1 MSSCLAFLTVFLAMV
16 PFPRTLKNSKAKQLR
31 TQTMTLRALE
41 RAFLPSV
48 SADRQSGQILHKIDE
63 KSNARA
69 EMKDC
74 ASVFLKRN
82 YHIAFTTTK
91 HHSIPR
97 QQSKRHGGN
106 TTLDAWIV
114 GRIQEM
120 HSPLHSELLV
130 LFLVNR
136 TICAAICKTRT
147 EDIVKHRRNFK
158 TTYLVVGQTSRREK
172 RNLLS
177 TSDSRNAILYLLYLT
192 LPHLHPSVSSD
203 WQQITERRVCN
214 SDTKYFM
221 LSEGTYIDIRTYIDI
236 YVTCN
241 LTNVSNLSAYQ

>member
-120 HSPLHSELLV
+120 HSPLHSEPLV
-130 LFLVNR
+130 LFLFNR

-147 EDIVKHRRNFK
+147 EDIVKHLRNFK
-158 TTYLVVGQTSRREK
+158 TTQTYTNGCFRPAATEAKQVSI
-172 RNLLS
+172 LS
-177 TSDSRNAILYLLYLT
+177 SATVI
-192 LPHLHPSVSSD
+192 PPSSVIS
-203 WQQITERRVCN
+203 I
-214 SDTKYFM
+214 KFFH
-221 LSEGTYIDIRTYIDI
+221 
-236 YVTCN
+236 
-241 LTNVSNLSAYQ
+241 AK